1 MKLLNLPFDESFQR
15 NIDSVIQND
24 ACDRFRQL
32 MWHNFFCHTTSSYW
46 SFIHVM
52 VPSMIGSVRKYSV
65 MSVVSRL
72 SPSIYEILR
81 TNRCVL
87 WYSVLLFDIQ
97 FNSVIHILSVAYIMT
112 LYACLRYVNYCY
124 VFMLLQRYLRRS
136 MLNHLSE
143 DRPGVAFVGL
153 EKWTLAGTVSLRHID
168 RLFQYIRCDLVVA
181 MFYNTS
187 DNLNVRSKITN

>member
-97 FNSVIHILSVAYIMT
+97 FNCVIHIYRLHRVLLYMHAYVMWIIVM
-112 LYACLRYVNYCY
+112 CSCFCRDIWDVQC
-124 VFMLLQRYLRRS
+124 
-136 MLNHLSE
+136 
-143 DRPGVAFVGL
+143 
-153 EKWTLAGTVSLRHID
+153 
-168 RLFQYIRCDLVVA
+168 
-181 MFYNTS
+181 
-187 DNLNVRSKITN
+187 